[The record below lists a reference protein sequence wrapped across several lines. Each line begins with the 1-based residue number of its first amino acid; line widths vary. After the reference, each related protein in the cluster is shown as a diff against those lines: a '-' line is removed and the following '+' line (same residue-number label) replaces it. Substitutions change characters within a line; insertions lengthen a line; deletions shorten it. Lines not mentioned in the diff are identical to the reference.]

1 MIILSSGSDL
11 VIVVSRRSI
20 TIVAK
25 HVTLE
30 VLYKKIAKPQHST
43 SLNF

>member
-11 VIVVSRRSI
+11 VIVVSRSI